1 MKNKI
6 ELKKMCITSCIVIII
21 FLITFSILIYKQY
34 KTYTYNFNQKI
45 AGIIDNVLEK
55 YPDIEKR
62 EIVEILNSSDKTNNE
77 ILREYGIELDKDSVI
92 LENNTDFQKF
102 IIIDV
107 STLIVFILILSIIVF
122 KYNHSESKKINEI
135 TKYIEEINRGN
146 YKLNI
151 EENTEDELSILKNEL
166 YKITIKLKEV
176 AENSQKDKTTLKD
189 SLSDISHQIKTP
201 ITSIL
206 IMLDNILSDENMPE
220 DIKKD
225 FIKDIK
231 REIVNIKFLVESILK
246 LSKIDSNSIKFIK
259 KEVFIKDIIN
269 DFTEKSIKC
278 ITVDFQ
284 RVWQISCTEEMRKLL
299 EKAKVEF
306 EKAGFRS
313 RFWAYRPFRYKCC
326 YADSINHYVVNYD
339 GRIFK
344 CTARD
349 YGEELTLGHL
359 LKSGE
364 IDWNDGIL
372 SKMFVKAT
380 FENERCENCRV
391 LPLCMGPCI
400 QKNYD
405 ALINCKQLTCVYDNV
420 EYSLSSFV
428 IEMAKQRN
436 LI

>member
-21 FLITFSILIYKQY
+21 FLITFLILIYKQY

-62 EIVEILNSSDKTNNE
+62 EIVEILNSSNKTNNE

-166 YKITIKLKEV
+166 YKITIMLKEV

-231 REIVNIKFLVESILK
+231 REIINIKFLVESILK

-259 KEVFIKDIIN
+259 KEVFIKDIIIEAVKN
-269 DFTEKSIKC
+269 VSMLSELKNIEIIVSGDDSIKTICDLKWQVEAITNILKNCIEHSYENKKIYINYNQNNMYTELKIEDNGTGIDAKDLPHIFERFYKGKNSSSDSVGIGLALSKSI
-278 ITVDFQ
+278 IESNNGYIQVD
-284 RVWQISCTEEMRKLL
+284 S
-299 EKAKVEF
+299 
-306 EKAGFRS
+306 
-313 RFWAYRPFRYKCC
+313 
-326 YADSINHYVVNYD
+326 
-339 GRIFK
+339 
-344 CTARD
+344 
-349 YGEELTLGHL
+349 ELNKGTTFIIKY
-359 LKSGE
+359 LK
-364 IDWNDGIL
+364 
-372 SKMFVKAT
+372 
-380 FENERCENCRV
+380 
-391 LPLCMGPCI
+391 
-400 QKNYD
+400 
-405 ALINCKQLTCVYDNV
+405 
-420 EYSLSSFV
+420 
-428 IEMAKQRN
+428 
-436 LI
+436 

>member
-21 FLITFSILIYKQY
+21 FLITLSILIYKQY

-45 AGIIDNVLEK
+45 AGIIDDVLEK

-102 IIIDV
+102 IIIDIN
-107 STLIVFILILSIIVF
+107 TLILFILILSIIFF
-122 KYNHSESKKINEI
+122 KYNHSESKKIKEI

-166 YKITIKLKEV
+166 YKITIMLKEV

-231 REIVNIKFLVESILK
+231 REIINIKFLVESILK

-269 DFTEKSIKC
+269 EAVKNVSMLSELKNIEIIVSGDDSIKTICDLKWQVEAITNILKNCIEHSYENRKIYINYNQNNMYTELKIEDNGTGIDAKDLPHIFERFYKGKNSSSDSVGIGLALSKSI
-278 ITVDFQ
+278 IESNNGYIQVD
-284 RVWQISCTEEMRKLL
+284 S
-299 EKAKVEF
+299 
-306 EKAGFRS
+306 
-313 RFWAYRPFRYKCC
+313 
-326 YADSINHYVVNYD
+326 
-339 GRIFK
+339 
-344 CTARD
+344 
-349 YGEELTLGHL
+349 ELNKGTTFIIKY
-359 LKSGE
+359 LK
-364 IDWNDGIL
+364 
-372 SKMFVKAT
+372 
-380 FENERCENCRV
+380 
-391 LPLCMGPCI
+391 
-400 QKNYD
+400 
-405 ALINCKQLTCVYDNV
+405 
-420 EYSLSSFV
+420 
-428 IEMAKQRN
+428 
-436 LI
+436 

>member
-6 ELKKMCITSCIVIII
+6 ELKKMCITSCVVIII

-166 YKITIKLKEV
+166 YKITIMLKEV

-259 KEVFIKDIIN
+259 KEVLIKDIIN
-269 DFTEKSIKC
+269 EAVKNVSMLSELKNIKIIVSGDDSIKTICDLKWQVEAITNILKNCIEHSYENRKIYINYNQNNMYTELKIEDNGTGIDAKDLPHIFERFYKGKNSSSDSVGIGLALSKSI
-278 ITVDFQ
+278 IESNNGYIQVD
-284 RVWQISCTEEMRKLL
+284 SKLN
-299 EKAKVEF
+299 KGTTFIIK
-306 EKAGFRS
+306 
-313 RFWAYRPFRYKCC
+313 Y
-326 YADSINHYVVNYD
+326 
-339 GRIFK
+339 
-344 CTARD
+344 
-349 YGEELTLGHL
+349 
-359 LKSGE
+359 LK
-364 IDWNDGIL
+364 
-372 SKMFVKAT
+372 
-380 FENERCENCRV
+380 
-391 LPLCMGPCI
+391 
-400 QKNYD
+400 
-405 ALINCKQLTCVYDNV
+405 
-420 EYSLSSFV
+420 
-428 IEMAKQRN
+428 
-436 LI
+436 

>member
-231 REIVNIKFLVESILK
+231 RKIINIKFLVESILK

-269 DFTEKSIKC
+269 EAVKNVSMLSELKNIEIIVSGDDSIKTICDLKWQVEAITNILKNCIEHSYENRKIYINYNQNNMYTELKIEDNGTGIDAKDLPHIFERFYKGKNSSSDSVGIGLALSKSI
-278 ITVDFQ
+278 IESNNGYIQVD
-284 RVWQISCTEEMRKLL
+284 SKLN
-299 EKAKVEF
+299 KGTTFIIK
-306 EKAGFRS
+306 
-313 RFWAYRPFRYKCC
+313 Y
-326 YADSINHYVVNYD
+326 
-339 GRIFK
+339 
-344 CTARD
+344 
-349 YGEELTLGHL
+349 
-359 LKSGE
+359 LK
-364 IDWNDGIL
+364 
-372 SKMFVKAT
+372 
-380 FENERCENCRV
+380 
-391 LPLCMGPCI
+391 
-400 QKNYD
+400 
-405 ALINCKQLTCVYDNV
+405 
-420 EYSLSSFV
+420 
-428 IEMAKQRN
+428 
-436 LI
+436 

>member
-269 DFTEKSIKC
+269 EAVKNVSMLSELKNIEIIVLGDDSIKTICDLKWQVEAITNILKNCIEHSYENRKIYINYNQNNMYTELKIEDNGTGIDAKDLPHIFERFYKGKNSSSDSVGIGLALSKSI
-278 ITVDFQ
+278 IESNNGYIQVDSKLNKGTTFIIKYLKKPK
-284 RVWQISCTEEMRKLL
+284 QICQ
-299 EKAKVEF
+299 
-306 EKAGFRS
+306 
-313 RFWAYRPFRYKCC
+313 
-326 YADSINHYVVNYD
+326 NN
-339 GRIFK
+339 
-344 CTARD
+344 
-349 YGEELTLGHL
+349 
-359 LKSGE
+359 
-364 IDWNDGIL
+364 
-372 SKMFVKAT
+372 
-380 FENERCENCRV
+380 
-391 LPLCMGPCI
+391 
-400 QKNYD
+400 
-405 ALINCKQLTCVYDNV
+405 
-420 EYSLSSFV
+420 
-428 IEMAKQRN
+428 
-436 LI
+436 

>member
-231 REIVNIKFLVESILK
+231 REIINIKFLVESILK

-269 DFTEKSIKC
+269 EAVKNVSMLSELKNIEIIVLGDDSIKTICDLKWQVEAITNILKNCIEHSYENRKIYINYNQNNMYTELKIEDNGTGIDAKDLPHIFERFYKGKNSSSDSVGIGLALSKSI
-278 ITVDFQ
+278 IESNNGYIQVD
-284 RVWQISCTEEMRKLL
+284 SKLN
-299 EKAKVEF
+299 KGTTFIIK
-306 EKAGFRS
+306 
-313 RFWAYRPFRYKCC
+313 Y
-326 YADSINHYVVNYD
+326 
-339 GRIFK
+339 
-344 CTARD
+344 
-349 YGEELTLGHL
+349 
-359 LKSGE
+359 LK
-364 IDWNDGIL
+364 
-372 SKMFVKAT
+372 
-380 FENERCENCRV
+380 
-391 LPLCMGPCI
+391 
-400 QKNYD
+400 
-405 ALINCKQLTCVYDNV
+405 
-420 EYSLSSFV
+420 
-428 IEMAKQRN
+428 
-436 LI
+436 

>member
-102 IIIDV
+102 IIIDI
-107 STLIVFILILSIIVF
+107 STLILFILILSIIFF

-166 YKITIKLKEV
+166 YKITIMLKEV

-269 DFTEKSIKC
+269 EAVKNVSMLSELKNIEIIVLGDDSIKTICDLKWQVEAITNILKNCIEHSYENKKIYINYNQNNMYTELKIEDNGTGIDAKDLPHIFERFYKGKNSSSDSVGIGLALSKSI
-278 ITVDFQ
+278 IESNNGYIQVD
-284 RVWQISCTEEMRKLL
+284 SKLN
-299 EKAKVEF
+299 KGTTFIIK
-306 EKAGFRS
+306 
-313 RFWAYRPFRYKCC
+313 Y
-326 YADSINHYVVNYD
+326 
-339 GRIFK
+339 
-344 CTARD
+344 
-349 YGEELTLGHL
+349 
-359 LKSGE
+359 LK
-364 IDWNDGIL
+364 
-372 SKMFVKAT
+372 
-380 FENERCENCRV
+380 
-391 LPLCMGPCI
+391 
-400 QKNYD
+400 
-405 ALINCKQLTCVYDNV
+405 
-420 EYSLSSFV
+420 
-428 IEMAKQRN
+428 
-436 LI
+436 

>member
-6 ELKKMCITSCIVIII
+6 ELKKMCITSCVVIII

-166 YKITIKLKEV
+166 YKITIMLKEV

-269 DFTEKSIKC
+269 EAVKNVSMLSELKNIEIIVSGDDSIKTICDLKWQVEAITNILKNCIEHSYENRKIYINYNQNNMYTELKIEDNGTGIDAKDLPHIFERFYKGKNSSSDSVGIGLALSKSI
-278 ITVDFQ
+278 IESNNGYIQVD
-284 RVWQISCTEEMRKLL
+284 S
-299 EKAKVEF
+299 
-306 EKAGFRS
+306 
-313 RFWAYRPFRYKCC
+313 
-326 YADSINHYVVNYD
+326 
-339 GRIFK
+339 
-344 CTARD
+344 
-349 YGEELTLGHL
+349 ELNKGTTFIIKY
-359 LKSGE
+359 LK
-364 IDWNDGIL
+364 
-372 SKMFVKAT
+372 
-380 FENERCENCRV
+380 
-391 LPLCMGPCI
+391 
-400 QKNYD
+400 
-405 ALINCKQLTCVYDNV
+405 
-420 EYSLSSFV
+420 
-428 IEMAKQRN
+428 
-436 LI
+436 

>member
-6 ELKKMCITSCIVIII
+6 ELKKMCITSCIVVII
-21 FLITFSILIYKQY
+21 FLIIFSILIYKQY

-62 EIVEILNSSDKTNNE
+62 EIVEILNSSDGTNNE
-77 ILREYGIELDKDSVI
+77 ILMEYGIELDKDSVI
-92 LENNTDFQKF
+92 LENYTDFQKF
-102 IIIDV
+102 IIIDIN
-107 STLIVFILILSIIVF
+107 TLIVFILILSIIFF
-122 KYNHSESKKINEI
+122 KYNQSESKKINEI

-166 YKITIKLKEV
+166 YKITVMLKEV

-231 REIVNIKFLVESILK
+231 REIINIKFLVESILK

-269 DFTEKSIKC
+269 EAVKNVSMLSELKNIEIIVSGDDSIKTICDLKWQVEAITNILKNCIEHSYENRKIYINYNQNNMYTELKIEDNGTGIDAKDLPHIFERFYKGKNSSSDSVGIGLALSKSI
-278 ITVDFQ
+278 IESNNGYIQVD
-284 RVWQISCTEEMRKLL
+284 S
-299 EKAKVEF
+299 
-306 EKAGFRS
+306 
-313 RFWAYRPFRYKCC
+313 
-326 YADSINHYVVNYD
+326 
-339 GRIFK
+339 
-344 CTARD
+344 
-349 YGEELTLGHL
+349 ELNKGTTFIIKY
-359 LKSGE
+359 LK
-364 IDWNDGIL
+364 
-372 SKMFVKAT
+372 
-380 FENERCENCRV
+380 
-391 LPLCMGPCI
+391 
-400 QKNYD
+400 
-405 ALINCKQLTCVYDNV
+405 
-420 EYSLSSFV
+420 
-428 IEMAKQRN
+428 
-436 LI
+436 

>member
-6 ELKKMCITSCIVIII
+6 ELKKMCITSCIVVIIV
-21 FLITFSILIYKQY
+21 LIIFSILIYKQY
-34 KTYTYNFNQKI
+34 KTYTYNYNQKI

-102 IIIDV
+102 IIIDIN
-107 STLIVFILILSIIVF
+107 TLIVFILMLSIIFF

-166 YKITIKLKEV
+166 YKITIMLKEV

-269 DFTEKSIKC
+269 EAVKNVSMLSELKNIEIIVSGDDSIKTICDLKWQVEAITNILKNCIEHSYENRKIYINYNQNNMYTELKIEDNGTGIDAKDLPHIFERFYKGKNSSSDSVGIGLALSKSI
-278 ITVDFQ
+278 IESNNGYIQVD
-284 RVWQISCTEEMRKLL
+284 S
-299 EKAKVEF
+299 
-306 EKAGFRS
+306 
-313 RFWAYRPFRYKCC
+313 
-326 YADSINHYVVNYD
+326 
-339 GRIFK
+339 
-344 CTARD
+344 
-349 YGEELTLGHL
+349 ELNKGTTFIIKY
-359 LKSGE
+359 LK
-364 IDWNDGIL
+364 
-372 SKMFVKAT
+372 
-380 FENERCENCRV
+380 
-391 LPLCMGPCI
+391 
-400 QKNYD
+400 
-405 ALINCKQLTCVYDNV
+405 
-420 EYSLSSFV
+420 
-428 IEMAKQRN
+428 
-436 LI
+436 

>member
-45 AGIIDNVLEK
+45 VGIIDNVLEK

-102 IIIDV
+102 IIIDI
-107 STLIVFILILSIIVF
+107 STLILFILILSIIFF

-166 YKITIKLKEV
+166 YKITIMLKEV

-231 REIVNIKFLVESILK
+231 REIINIKFLVESILK

-269 DFTEKSIKC
+269 EAVKNVSMLSELKNIEIIVSGDDSIKTICDLKWQVEAITNILKNCIEHSYENKKIYINYNQNNMYTELKIEDNGTGIDAKDLPHIFERFYKGKNSSSDSVGIGLALSKSI
-278 ITVDFQ
+278 IESNNGYIQVD
-284 RVWQISCTEEMRKLL
+284 SKLN
-299 EKAKVEF
+299 KGTTFIIK
-306 EKAGFRS
+306 
-313 RFWAYRPFRYKCC
+313 Y
-326 YADSINHYVVNYD
+326 
-339 GRIFK
+339 
-344 CTARD
+344 
-349 YGEELTLGHL
+349 
-359 LKSGE
+359 LK
-364 IDWNDGIL
+364 
-372 SKMFVKAT
+372 
-380 FENERCENCRV
+380 
-391 LPLCMGPCI
+391 
-400 QKNYD
+400 
-405 ALINCKQLTCVYDNV
+405 
-420 EYSLSSFV
+420 
-428 IEMAKQRN
+428 
-436 LI
+436 

>member
-92 LENNTDFQKF
+92 LENNTDFKKF
-102 IIIDV
+102 IIIDIN
-107 STLIVFILILSIIVF
+107 TLIVFILMLSIIFF

-166 YKITIKLKEV
+166 YKITVMLKEV

-231 REIVNIKFLVESILK
+231 REIINIKFLVESILK

-269 DFTEKSIKC
+269 EVVKNVSMLSELKNIEIIVSGDDSIKTICDLKWQVEAITNILKNCIEHSYENRKIYINYNQNNMYTELKIEDNGTGIDAKDLPHIFERFYKGKNSSSDSVGIGLALSKSI
-278 ITVDFQ
+278 IESNNGYIQVD
-284 RVWQISCTEEMRKLL
+284 S
-299 EKAKVEF
+299 
-306 EKAGFRS
+306 
-313 RFWAYRPFRYKCC
+313 
-326 YADSINHYVVNYD
+326 
-339 GRIFK
+339 
-344 CTARD
+344 
-349 YGEELTLGHL
+349 ELNKGTTFIIKY
-359 LKSGE
+359 LK
-364 IDWNDGIL
+364 
-372 SKMFVKAT
+372 
-380 FENERCENCRV
+380 
-391 LPLCMGPCI
+391 
-400 QKNYD
+400 
-405 ALINCKQLTCVYDNV
+405 
-420 EYSLSSFV
+420 
-428 IEMAKQRN
+428 
-436 LI
+436 

>member
-225 FIKDIK
+225 YIKDIK
-231 REIVNIKFLVESILK
+231 REIINIKFLVESILK

-269 DFTEKSIKC
+269 EAVKNVSMLSELKNIEIIVSGDDSIKTICDLKWQVEAITNILKNCIEHSYENRKIYINYNQNNMYTELKIEDNGTGIDAKDLPHIFERFYKGKNSSSDSVGIGLALSKSI
-278 ITVDFQ
+278 IESNNGYIQVD
-284 RVWQISCTEEMRKLL
+284 SKLN
-299 EKAKVEF
+299 KGTTFIIK
-306 EKAGFRS
+306 
-313 RFWAYRPFRYKCC
+313 Y
-326 YADSINHYVVNYD
+326 
-339 GRIFK
+339 
-344 CTARD
+344 
-349 YGEELTLGHL
+349 
-359 LKSGE
+359 LK
-364 IDWNDGIL
+364 
-372 SKMFVKAT
+372 
-380 FENERCENCRV
+380 
-391 LPLCMGPCI
+391 
-400 QKNYD
+400 
-405 ALINCKQLTCVYDNV
+405 
-420 EYSLSSFV
+420 
-428 IEMAKQRN
+428 
-436 LI
+436 

>member
-45 AGIIDNVLEK
+45 VGIIDNVLEK

-102 IIIDV
+102 IIIDI
-107 STLIVFILILSIIVF
+107 STLILFILILSIIFF

-166 YKITIKLKEV
+166 YKITVMLKEV

-231 REIVNIKFLVESILK
+231 RKIINIKFLVESILK

-269 DFTEKSIKC
+269 EAVKNVSMLSELKNIEIIVSGDDSIKTICDLKWQVEAITNILKNCIEHSYENRKIYINYNQNNMYTELKIEDNGTGIDAKDLPHIFERFYKGKNSSSDSVGIGLALSKSI
-278 ITVDFQ
+278 IESNNGYIQVD
-284 RVWQISCTEEMRKLL
+284 S
-299 EKAKVEF
+299 
-306 EKAGFRS
+306 
-313 RFWAYRPFRYKCC
+313 
-326 YADSINHYVVNYD
+326 
-339 GRIFK
+339 
-344 CTARD
+344 
-349 YGEELTLGHL
+349 ELNKGTTFIIKY
-359 LKSGE
+359 LK
-364 IDWNDGIL
+364 
-372 SKMFVKAT
+372 
-380 FENERCENCRV
+380 
-391 LPLCMGPCI
+391 
-400 QKNYD
+400 
-405 ALINCKQLTCVYDNV
+405 
-420 EYSLSSFV
+420 
-428 IEMAKQRN
+428 
-436 LI
+436 

>member
-166 YKITIKLKEV
+166 YKITIMLKEV

-269 DFTEKSIKC
+269 EAVKNVSMLSELKNIEIIVSGDDSIKTICDLKWQVEAITNILKNCIEHSYENKKIYINYNQNNMYTELKIEDNGTGIDAKDLPHIFERFYKGKNSSSDSVGIGLALSKSI
-278 ITVDFQ
+278 IESNNGYIQVD
-284 RVWQISCTEEMRKLL
+284 S
-299 EKAKVEF
+299 
-306 EKAGFRS
+306 
-313 RFWAYRPFRYKCC
+313 
-326 YADSINHYVVNYD
+326 
-339 GRIFK
+339 
-344 CTARD
+344 
-349 YGEELTLGHL
+349 ELNKGTTFIIKY
-359 LKSGE
+359 LK
-364 IDWNDGIL
+364 
-372 SKMFVKAT
+372 
-380 FENERCENCRV
+380 
-391 LPLCMGPCI
+391 
-400 QKNYD
+400 
-405 ALINCKQLTCVYDNV
+405 
-420 EYSLSSFV
+420 
-428 IEMAKQRN
+428 
-436 LI
+436 

>member
-21 FLITFSILIYKQY
+21 FLITLSILIYKQY

-45 AGIIDNVLEK
+45 AGIIDDVLEK

-102 IIIDV
+102 IIIDIN
-107 STLIVFILILSIIVF
+107 TLILFILILSIIFF

-231 REIVNIKFLVESILK
+231 REIINIKFLVESILK

-269 DFTEKSIKC
+269 EAVKNVSMLSELKNIEIIVSGDDSIKTICDLKWQVEAITNILKNCIEHSYENRKIYINYNQNNMYTELKIEDNGTGIDAKDLPHIFERFYKGKNSSSDSVGIGLALSKSI
-278 ITVDFQ
+278 IESNNGYIQVD
-284 RVWQISCTEEMRKLL
+284 SKLN
-299 EKAKVEF
+299 KGTTFIIK
-306 EKAGFRS
+306 
-313 RFWAYRPFRYKCC
+313 Y
-326 YADSINHYVVNYD
+326 
-339 GRIFK
+339 
-344 CTARD
+344 
-349 YGEELTLGHL
+349 
-359 LKSGE
+359 LK
-364 IDWNDGIL
+364 
-372 SKMFVKAT
+372 
-380 FENERCENCRV
+380 
-391 LPLCMGPCI
+391 
-400 QKNYD
+400 
-405 ALINCKQLTCVYDNV
+405 
-420 EYSLSSFV
+420 
-428 IEMAKQRN
+428 
-436 LI
+436 

>member
-6 ELKKMCITSCIVIII
+6 ELKKMCITSCIVVII
-21 FLITFSILIYKQY
+21 FLIIFSILIYKQY
-34 KTYTYNFNQKI
+34 KTYTYNYNQKI

-102 IIIDV
+102 IIIDIN
-107 STLIVFILILSIIVF
+107 TLIVFILMLSIIFF

-189 SLSDISHQIKTP
+189 SLSDISHQINTP

-269 DFTEKSIKC
+269 EAVKNVSMLSELKNIEIIVSGDDSIKTICDLKWQVEAITNILKNCIEHSYENRKIYINYNQNNMYTELKIEDNGTGIDAKDLPHIFERFYKGKNSSSDSVGIGLALSKSI
-278 ITVDFQ
+278 IESNNGYIQVD
-284 RVWQISCTEEMRKLL
+284 SKLN
-299 EKAKVEF
+299 KGTTFIIK
-306 EKAGFRS
+306 
-313 RFWAYRPFRYKCC
+313 Y
-326 YADSINHYVVNYD
+326 
-339 GRIFK
+339 
-344 CTARD
+344 
-349 YGEELTLGHL
+349 
-359 LKSGE
+359 LK
-364 IDWNDGIL
+364 
-372 SKMFVKAT
+372 
-380 FENERCENCRV
+380 
-391 LPLCMGPCI
+391 
-400 QKNYD
+400 
-405 ALINCKQLTCVYDNV
+405 
-420 EYSLSSFV
+420 
-428 IEMAKQRN
+428 
-436 LI
+436 

>member
-6 ELKKMCITSCIVIII
+6 ELKKMCITSCIVVII
-21 FLITFSILIYKQY
+21 FLIIFSILIYKQY
-34 KTYTYNFNQKI
+34 KTYTYNYNQKI

-102 IIIDV
+102 IIIDIN
-107 STLIVFILILSIIVF
+107 TLIVFILMLSIIFF

-166 YKITIKLKEV
+166 YKITIMLKEV

-189 SLSDISHQIKTP
+189 SLSDILHQIKTP

-269 DFTEKSIKC
+269 EAVKNVSMLSELKNIEIIVSGDDSIKTICDLKWQVEAITNILKNCIEHSYENRKIYINYNQNNMYTELKIEDNGTGIDAKDLPHIFERFYKGKNSSSDSVGIGLALSKSI
-278 ITVDFQ
+278 IESNNGYIQVD
-284 RVWQISCTEEMRKLL
+284 SKLN
-299 EKAKVEF
+299 KGTTFIIK
-306 EKAGFRS
+306 
-313 RFWAYRPFRYKCC
+313 Y
-326 YADSINHYVVNYD
+326 
-339 GRIFK
+339 
-344 CTARD
+344 
-349 YGEELTLGHL
+349 
-359 LKSGE
+359 LK
-364 IDWNDGIL
+364 
-372 SKMFVKAT
+372 
-380 FENERCENCRV
+380 
-391 LPLCMGPCI
+391 
-400 QKNYD
+400 
-405 ALINCKQLTCVYDNV
+405 
-420 EYSLSSFV
+420 
-428 IEMAKQRN
+428 
-436 LI
+436 

>member
-6 ELKKMCITSCIVIII
+6 ELKKMCITSCVVIII

-62 EIVEILNSSDKTNNE
+62 EIVEILNSSDRTNNE

-102 IIIDV
+102 IIIDI
-107 STLIVFILILSIIVF
+107 STLIVFILILSIIFF

-166 YKITIKLKEV
+166 YKITIMLKEV

-231 REIVNIKFLVESILK
+231 REIINIKFLVESILK

-269 DFTEKSIKC
+269 EAVKNVSMLSELKNIEIIVLGDDSIKTICDLKWQVEAITNILKNCIEHSYENKKIYINYNQNNMYTELKIEDNGTGIDAKDLPHIFERFYKGKNSSSDSVGIGLALSKSI
-278 ITVDFQ
+278 IESNNGYIQVD
-284 RVWQISCTEEMRKLL
+284 SKLN
-299 EKAKVEF
+299 KGTTFIIK
-306 EKAGFRS
+306 
-313 RFWAYRPFRYKCC
+313 Y
-326 YADSINHYVVNYD
+326 
-339 GRIFK
+339 
-344 CTARD
+344 
-349 YGEELTLGHL
+349 
-359 LKSGE
+359 LK
-364 IDWNDGIL
+364 
-372 SKMFVKAT
+372 
-380 FENERCENCRV
+380 
-391 LPLCMGPCI
+391 
-400 QKNYD
+400 
-405 ALINCKQLTCVYDNV
+405 
-420 EYSLSSFV
+420 
-428 IEMAKQRN
+428 
-436 LI
+436 